1 MTMYSGTVL
10 MLRLLRSSLSVEASF
25 GTLLSGVIMY
35 LPQEIIRKKRDG
47 EVLTEAEI
55 RFFIQGVADNT
66 VSEGQIAAF
75 AMAIF
80 FNEMSMPERIALTC
94 AMRDSGMV
102 MDWSHMNF
110 DGPIVDKHSTGGVG
124 DVTSLMLGPMVA
136 ACGGYVPMISGR
148 GLGHTGGTLDKL
160 ESIPGYNI
168 TPDNKRFGEVVKQAG
183 VAIIGQTGDLAP
195 ADKRVY
201 ATRDITA
208 TVDNISLITASIL
221 SKKLAA
227 GLDSLVMDVKVG
239 SGAFMPTYEASEE
252 LAKSIVAVANGAG
265 TKTTAIL
272 TDMNQVLASSA
283 GNAVEVR
290 EAVRFLT
297 GEYRNPRLY
306 EVTMASCAEM
316 LVLGNLASDETQA
329 REKLDQVLNNGQAA
343 ERFGKM
349 IAGLGG
355 PADFVENYADYL
367 PKAEIIKPV
376 LAERSGVVS
385 AMDTRAIGMAVVGM
399 GGGRRVA
406 SDEIDYAVGFD
417 QFVQLGDKVD
427 SETPLAMIHARD
439 EAQWQQAAQALRNA
453 VEIGTSYT
461 STPDVYR
468 KIRIEDI

>member
-1 MTMYSGTVL
+1 
-10 MLRLLRSSLSVEASF
+10 
-25 GTLLSGVIMY
+25 MY
-35 LPQEIIRKKRDG
+35 LPQEIIRRKRDN
-47 EVLTEAEI
+47 EVLTAEEI
-55 RFFIQGVADNT
+55 NFFIQGVAKNT

-80 FNEMSMPERIALTC
+80 FNEMTMPERIALTC

-102 MDWSHMNF
+102 IDWNHMNF

-136 ACGGYVPMISGR
+136 ACGGFVPMISGR

-168 TPDNKRFGEVVKQAG
+168 TPTNDVFGAVTKDAG

-290 EAVRFLT
+290 EAVQFLT
-297 GEYRNPRLY
+297 GEYRNPRLL
-306 EVTMASCAEM
+306 EITLASCAEM
-316 LVLGNLASDETQA
+316 LVLGNLAKDSDEA
-329 REKLDQVLNNGQAA
+329 REKLMAVLDNGKAA
-343 ERFGKM
+343 ECFGKM
-349 IAGLGG
+349 VAGLGG
-355 PADFVENYADYL
+355 PADFVTNYDNYL
-367 PKAEIIKPV
+367 EKAEIVKPV
-376 LAERSGVVS
+376 YALESGVVS
-385 AMDTRAIGMAVVGM
+385 AMDTRTIGMAVVGM

-406 SDEIDYAVGFD
+406 TDSIDYAVGFD
-417 QFVQLGDKVD
+417 SFIRLGEVASDDK
-427 SETPLAMIHARD
+427 PLAMIHARN
-439 EAQWQQAAQALRNA
+439 EQQWQEAATALQNA
-453 VEIGTSYT
+453 ITMGGEYT
-461 STPDVYR
+461 ATPDVYR
-468 KIRIEDI
+468 QIRSEDV

>member
-1 MTMYSGTVL
+1 
-10 MLRLLRSSLSVEASF
+10 
-25 GTLLSGVIMY
+25 MY

-47 EVLTEAEI
+47 EVLTADEI
-55 RFFIQGVADNT
+55 NFFIQGVANNS

-75 AMAIF
+75 AMTIF
-80 FNEMSMPERIALTC
+80 FNEMTMPERIALTC

-102 MDWSHMNF
+102 IDWSHMNF
-110 DGPIVDKHSTGGVG
+110 GGPIVDKHSTGGVG

-136 ACGGYVPMISGR
+136 ACGGFVPMISGR

-168 TPDNKRFGEVVKQAG
+168 TPTNDVFGQVTKDAG

-227 GLDSLVMDVKVG
+227 GLESLVMDVKVG

-297 GEYRNPRLY
+297 GEYRNPRLL

-316 LVLGNLASDETQA
+316 LVLGKLAENTEDA
-329 REKLDQVLNNGQAA
+329 RAKLMEALDNGKAA
-343 ERFGKM
+343 ECFGKM
-349 IAGLGG
+349 VAGLGG
-355 PADFVENYADYL
+355 PVDFVENYDNYL
-367 PKAEIIKPV
+367 EKAEIIKPV
-376 LAERSGVVS
+376 YATETGVVS
-385 AMDTRAIGMAVVGM
+385 AMDTRAIGMAVVSI

-406 SDEIDYAVGFD
+406 TDEIDYAVGFD
-417 QFVQLGDKVD
+417 NFIRLGEVADSDK
-427 SETPLAMIHARD
+427 PLAVIHARTEEQWE
-439 EAQWQQAAQALRNA
+439 EAAKALRSA
-453 VEIGTSYT
+453 ITVGGEYT
-461 STPDVYR
+461 PTPEVYR
-468 KIRIEDI
+468 QIRAEDL

>member
-1 MTMYSGTVL
+1 
-10 MLRLLRSSLSVEASF
+10 
-25 GTLLSGVIMY
+25 MY

-47 EVLTEAEI
+47 EVLTADEI
-55 RFFIQGVADNT
+55 NFFIQGVANNT

-75 AMAIF
+75 AMTIF
-80 FNEMSMPERIALTC
+80 FNEMTMDERIALTC

-102 MDWSHMNF
+102 IDWSHMNF
-110 DGPIVDKHSTGGVG
+110 GGPIVDKHSTGGVG

-136 ACGGYVPMISGR
+136 ACGGFVPMISGR

-168 TPDNKRFGEVVKQAG
+168 TPSNDVFGQVTKDAG

-227 GLDSLVMDVKVG
+227 GLESLVMDVKVG
-239 SGAFMPTYEASEE
+239 SGAFMPTYEASED

-297 GEYRNPRLY
+297 GEYRNPRLL

-316 LVLGNLASDETQA
+316 LVLGKLAENTEDA
-329 REKLDQVLNNGQAA
+329 RAKLMEALDNGKAA
-343 ERFGKM
+343 ACFGKM
-349 IAGLGG
+349 VAGLGG
-355 PADFVENYADYL
+355 PADFVENYDNYL
-367 PKAEIIKPV
+367 EKAEIIKPV
-376 LAERSGVVS
+376 YATETGIVS
-385 AMDTRAIGMAVVGM
+385 AMDTRAIGMAVVAM

-406 SDEIDYAVGFD
+406 TDEIDYAVGFD
-417 QFVQLGDKVD
+417 EFIRLGEVADSDK
-427 SETPLAMIHARD
+427 PLAVIHARSEEQWE
-439 EAQWQQAAQALRNA
+439 EAAKALRSA
-453 VEIGTSYT
+453 IKVGGEYT
-461 STPDVYR
+461 PTPEVYR
-468 KIRIEDI
+468 QIRAEDI

>member
-1 MTMYSGTVL
+1 
-10 MLRLLRSSLSVEASF
+10 
-25 GTLLSGVIMY
+25 MY

-47 EVLTEAEI
+47 EVLTADEI
-55 RFFIQGVADNT
+55 NFFIQGVANNS

-75 AMAIF
+75 AMTIF
-80 FNEMSMPERIALTC
+80 FNEMTMPERIALTC

-102 MDWSHMNF
+102 IDWSHMNF
-110 DGPIVDKHSTGGVG
+110 GGPIVDKHSTGGVG

-136 ACGGYVPMISGR
+136 ACGGFVPMISGR

-168 TPDNKRFGEVVKQAG
+168 TPTNDVFGQVTKDAG

-227 GLDSLVMDVKVG
+227 GLESLVMDVKVG

-297 GEYRNPRLY
+297 GEYRNPRLL

-316 LVLGNLASDETQA
+316 LVLGKLAENTEDA
-329 REKLDQVLNNGQAA
+329 RAKLMEALDNGKAA
-343 ERFGKM
+343 ECFGKM
-349 IAGLGG
+349 VAGLGG
-355 PADFVENYADYL
+355 PVDFVENYDDYL
-367 PKAEIIKPV
+367 EKAEIIKPV
-376 LAERSGVVS
+376 YATETGVVS
-385 AMDTRAIGMAVVGM
+385 AMDTRAIGMAVVSM

-406 SDEIDYAVGFD
+406 TDEIDYAVGFD
-417 QFVQLGDKVD
+417 NFIRLGEVADSDK
-427 SETPLAMIHARD
+427 PLAVIHARTEEQWE
-439 EAQWQQAAQALRNA
+439 EAAKALRSA
-453 VEIGTSYT
+453 ITVGGEYT
-461 STPDVYR
+461 PTPEVYR
-468 KIRIEDI
+468 QIRAEDL

>member
-1 MTMYSGTVL
+1 
-10 MLRLLRSSLSVEASF
+10 
-25 GTLLSGVIMY
+25 MY

-47 EVLTEAEI
+47 EVLTADEI
-55 RFFIQGVADNT
+55 NFFIQGVANNT

-75 AMAIF
+75 AMTIF
-80 FNEMSMPERIALTC
+80 FNEMTMDERIALTC

-102 MDWSHMNF
+102 IDWSHMNF
-110 DGPIVDKHSTGGVG
+110 GGPIVDKHSTGGVG

-136 ACGGYVPMISGR
+136 ACGGFVPMISGR

-168 TPDNKRFGEVVKQAG
+168 TPSNDVFGQVTKDAG

-227 GLDSLVMDVKVG
+227 GLESLVMDVKVG

-297 GEYRNPRLY
+297 DEYRNPRLL

-316 LVLGNLASDETQA
+316 LVLGKLAENTEDA
-329 REKLDQVLNNGQAA
+329 RAKLMEALDNGKAA
-343 ERFGKM
+343 ACFGKM
-349 IAGLGG
+349 VAGLGG
-355 PADFVENYADYL
+355 PADFVENYDNYL
-367 PKAEIIKPV
+367 EKAEIIKPV
-376 LAERSGVVS
+376 YATETGIVS
-385 AMDTRAIGMAVVGM
+385 AMDTRAIGMAVVAM

-406 SDEIDYAVGFD
+406 TDEIDYAVGFD
-417 QFVQLGDKVD
+417 EFIRLGEVADSDK
-427 SETPLAMIHARD
+427 PLAVIHARSEEQWE
-439 EAQWQQAAQALRNA
+439 EAAKALRSA
-453 VEIGTSYT
+453 IKVGGEYT
-461 STPDVYR
+461 PTPEVYR
-468 KIRIEDI
+468 QIRAEDI

>member
-1 MTMYSGTVL
+1 
-10 MLRLLRSSLSVEASF
+10 
-25 GTLLSGVIMY
+25 MY

-47 EVLTEAEI
+47 EVLTADEI
-55 RFFIQGVADNT
+55 NFFIQGVANNS

-75 AMAIF
+75 AMTIF
-80 FNEMSMPERIALTC
+80 FNEMTMPERIALTC

-102 MDWSHMNF
+102 IDWSHMNF
-110 DGPIVDKHSTGGVG
+110 GGPIVDKHSTGGVG

-136 ACGGYVPMISGR
+136 ACGGFVPMISGR

-168 TPDNKRFGEVVKQAG
+168 TPTNDVFGQVTKDAG

-227 GLDSLVMDVKVG
+227 GLESLVMDVKVG

-297 GEYRNPRLY
+297 GEYRNPRLL

-316 LVLGNLASDETQA
+316 LVLGKLAENTEDA
-329 REKLDQVLNNGQAA
+329 RAKLMEALDNGKAA
-343 ERFGKM
+343 ECFGKM
-349 IAGLGG
+349 VAGLGG
-355 PADFVENYADYL
+355 PADFVENYDSYL
-367 PKAEIIKPV
+367 EKAEIIKPV
-376 LAERSGVVS
+376 YATETGVVS
-385 AMDTRAIGMAVVGM
+385 AMDTRAIGMAVVSM

-406 SDEIDYAVGFD
+406 TDEIDYAVGFD
-417 QFVQLGDKVD
+417 NFIRLGEVADSDK
-427 SETPLAMIHARD
+427 PLAVIHARTEEQWE
-439 EAQWQQAAQALRNA
+439 EAAKALRSA
-453 VEIGTSYT
+453 ITVGGEYT
-461 STPDVYR
+461 PTPEVYR
-468 KIRIEDI
+468 QIRAEDL

>member
-1 MTMYSGTVL
+1 
-10 MLRLLRSSLSVEASF
+10 
-25 GTLLSGVIMY
+25 MY

-47 EVLTEAEI
+47 EVLTADEI
-55 RFFIQGVADNT
+55 NFFIQGVANNS

-75 AMAIF
+75 AMTIF
-80 FNEMSMPERIALTC
+80 FNEMTMPERIALTC

-102 MDWSHMNF
+102 IDWSHMNF
-110 DGPIVDKHSTGGVG
+110 GGPIVDKHSTGGVG

-136 ACGGYVPMISGR
+136 ACGGFVPMISGR

-168 TPDNKRFGEVVKQAG
+168 TPTNDVFGQVTKDAG

-227 GLDSLVMDVKVG
+227 GLESLVMDVKVG

-297 GEYRNPRLY
+297 GEYRNPRLL

-316 LVLGNLASDETQA
+316 LVLGKLAENTEDA
-329 REKLDQVLNNGQAA
+329 RAKLMEALDNGKAA
-343 ERFGKM
+343 ECFGKM
-349 IAGLGG
+349 VVGLGG
-355 PADFVENYADYL
+355 PVDFVENYDNYL
-367 PKAEIIKPV
+367 EKAEIIKPV
-376 LAERSGVVS
+376 YATETGVVS
-385 AMDTRAIGMAVVGM
+385 AMDTRAIGMAVVSM

-406 SDEIDYAVGFD
+406 TDEIDYAVGFD
-417 QFVQLGDKVD
+417 NFIRLGEVADSDK
-427 SETPLAMIHARD
+427 PLAVIHARTEEQWE
-439 EAQWQQAAQALRNA
+439 EAAKALRSA
-453 VEIGTSYT
+453 ITVGGEYT
-461 STPDVYR
+461 PTPEVYR
-468 KIRIEDI
+468 QIRAEDL

>member
-1 MTMYSGTVL
+1 
-10 MLRLLRSSLSVEASF
+10 
-25 GTLLSGVIMY
+25 MY

-47 EVLTEAEI
+47 EVLTADEI
-55 RFFIQGVADNT
+55 NFFIQGVANNT

-75 AMAIF
+75 AMTIF
-80 FNEMSMPERIALTC
+80 FNEMTMDERIALTC

-102 MDWSHMNF
+102 IDWSHMNF
-110 DGPIVDKHSTGGVG
+110 GGPIVDKHSTGGVG

-136 ACGGYVPMISGR
+136 ACGGFVPMISGR

-168 TPDNKRFGEVVKQAG
+168 TPSNDVFGQVTKDAG

-227 GLDSLVMDVKVG
+227 GLESLVMDVKVG

-297 GEYRNPRLY
+297 GEYRNPRLL

-316 LVLGNLASDETQA
+316 LVLGKLAENTEDA
-329 REKLDQVLNNGQAA
+329 RAKLMEALDNGKAA
-343 ERFGKM
+343 ACFGKM
-349 IAGLGG
+349 VAGLGG
-355 PADFVENYADYL
+355 PADFVENYDNYL
-367 PKAEIIKPV
+367 EKAEIIKPV
-376 LAERSGVVS
+376 YATETGIVS
-385 AMDTRAIGMAVVGM
+385 AMDTRAIGMAVVAM

-406 SDEIDYAVGFD
+406 TDEIDYAVGFD
-417 QFVQLGDKVD
+417 EFIRLGEVADSDK
-427 SETPLAMIHARD
+427 PLAVIHARSEEQWE
-439 EAQWQQAAQALRNA
+439 EAAKALRSA
-453 VEIGTSYT
+453 IKVGGEYT
-461 STPDVYR
+461 PTPEVYR
-468 KIRIEDI
+468 QIRAEDIQ

>member
-1 MTMYSGTVL
+1 
-10 MLRLLRSSLSVEASF
+10 
-25 GTLLSGVIMY
+25 MY

-47 EVLTEAEI
+47 EVLTADEI
-55 RFFIQGVADNT
+55 NFFIQGVANNT

-75 AMAIF
+75 AMTIF
-80 FNEMSMPERIALTC
+80 FNEMTMDERIALTC

-102 MDWSHMNF
+102 IDWSHMNF
-110 DGPIVDKHSTGGVG
+110 GGPIVDKHSTGGVG

-136 ACGGYVPMISGR
+136 ACGGFVPMISGR

-168 TPDNKRFGEVVKQAG
+168 TPSNDVFGQVTKDAG

-227 GLDSLVMDVKVG
+227 GLESLVMDVKVG

-297 GEYRNPRLY
+297 GEYRNPRLL

-316 LVLGNLASDETQA
+316 LVLGKLAENTEDA
-329 REKLDQVLNNGQAA
+329 RAKLMEVLDNGKAA
-343 ERFGKM
+343 ECFGKM
-349 IAGLGG
+349 VSGLGG
-355 PADFVENYADYL
+355 PADFVENYDNYL
-367 PKAEIIKPV
+367 EKAAIIKPV
-376 LAERSGVVS
+376 YATETGIVS
-385 AMDTRAIGMAVVGM
+385 AMDTRAIGMAVVAM

-406 SDEIDYAVGFD
+406 TDEIDYAVGFD
-417 QFVQLGDKVD
+417 EFIRLGEVADSDK
-427 SETPLAMIHARD
+427 PLAVIHARTEEQWE
-439 EAQWQQAAQALRNA
+439 EAAKALRSA
-453 VEIGTSYT
+453 IKVGGEYT
-461 STPDVYR
+461 PTPEVYR
-468 KIRIEDI
+468 QIRAEDI